1 MGPSSGIDKISLII
15 ILRSLF
21 LYELLHNGWTIK
33 KYKDN
38 TFEIYKSV
46 KKTI

>member
-1 MGPSSGIDKISLII
+1 MEVIINMDKISLLI
-15 ILRSLF
+15 ILRALF
-21 LYELLHNGWTIK
+21 MYQLLYSGWTIK

-46 KKTI
+46 KKNI